1 MQSFICKNI
10 FPKKRLSVLLILEQ
24 REALLRFITDRKRVC
39 RKQTMGYITTN
50 LGFPYGKLRAF
61 SGKTSCFTFV
71 EIVSKGGRD
80 SLFEDKTSCFVVKE
94 AISTSAKNYLSV

>member
-1 MQSFICKNI
+1 MQSFIRKNI

-80 SLFEDKTSCFVVKE
+80 SLFEDKTSCFVPKDDVL
-94 AISTSAKNYLSV
+94 TSAEDYSFL

>member
-1 MQSFICKNI
+1 MQSFIRKNI

-50 LGFPYGKLRAF
+50 LGFPYGKPKVF
-61 SGKTSCFTFV
+61 SGKASCFSFV
-71 EIVSKGGRD
+71 EITSKGERD
-80 SLFEDKTSCFVVKE
+80 SLFEYKTSCFVPIDDVF
-94 AISTSAKNYLSV
+94 TRAKDYPFS